1 MSPIRPAHRLADHGG
16 ARGLRRLLARFLL
29 ACLAP
34 ALALALACS
43 GEERTA
49 AAPAPEEPP
58 AAEQPDEEP
67 APAEAPETSATPA
80 PPPGPVVAR
89 TVTPEGEVFEAEYGK
104 ADQLPTDFP
113 DDVPLYGNAR
123 PMASMAAPGR
133 GTIVN
138 LRSSDPP
145 ADVFAW
151 YQEQYLAQGWEIEH
165 AKQEHARSTVVAR
178 KGNRVSS
185 VVITAI
191 PGATQA
197 LLTVA
202 EDR

>member
-1 MSPIRPAHRLADHGG
+1 MSPIRPDHPLTEHRA
-16 ARGLRRLLARFLL
+16 ARALGRRLLPRFLVVPL
-29 ACLAP
+29 
-34 ALALALACS
+34 ALALPLALACS
-43 GEERTA
+43 GEERA
-49 AAPAPEEPP
+49 AAPEPEAPP
-58 AAEQPDEEP
+58 AAASSDEES
-67 APAEAPETSATPA
+67 APAEAPEAAATPA

-89 TVTPEGEVFEAEYGK
+89 TLTRKGEIFEAEYGK

-151 YQEQYLAQGWEIEH
+151 YQEHYQAQGWEIEH

-202 EDR
+202 EER

>member
-1 MSPIRPAHRLADHGG
+1 MSPIRPAHRLAAHRG
-16 ARGLRRLLARFLL
+16 ACGPGRLLARFLL

-43 GEERTA
+43 SEERA
-49 AAPAPEEPP
+49 AARASESPP
-58 AAEQPDEEP
+58 AAEAPDEEP
-67 APAEAPETSATPA
+67 APDEAPEAAAAPA

-89 TVTPEGEVFEAEYGK
+89 TLTRKGEIFEAEYGK

-151 YQEQYLAQGWEIEH
+151 YQEHYQAQGWEIEH

-202 EDR
+202 EER